1 MAKNAQE
8 VQGVRLVCCRP
19 MTQRCC
25 AAPRARDSS
34 WRLCAQTRARA
45 THRRASGEDLDAE
58 RRPLTAALDGLP
70 AKGSMDWER
79 PPEGGGQRV
88 KTHLAPRP

>member
-58 RRPLTAALDGLP
+58 RRPLPGLARRP
-70 AKGSMDWER
+70 SRQGSLER
-79 PPEGGGQRV
+79 E
-88 KTHLAPRP
+88 PRSFP